1 MTAAMSGLKKLLYTT
16 ISTRSISQSAVSA
29 TKAGTSHRYAA
40 QRRHCLS
47 SRYTARTA
55 HTSTMAT
62 DSICT
67 VAARGATF
75 PGLIMTYCVQGTA
88 VSISTMAAKSPGVL
102 TTGADSTPTSRCKT
116 CLTLF
121 ILPESPI
128 AMVYLLKS
136 TAKLA
141 LFAFS
146 TYPGRHFCRL
156 FRNFHY
162 LCGLQQQVLT
172 QE

>member
-1 MTAAMSGLKKLLYTT
+1 MEKKQQEELYDAVIIGGGPAGLSAAIYLARAGCRVLVLEKERLGGQIAL
-16 ISTRSISQSAVSA
+16 SAE
-29 TKAGTSHRYAA
+29 
-40 QRRHCLS
+40 
-47 SRYTARTA
+47 
-55 HTSTMAT
+55 
-62 DSICT
+62 
-67 VAARGATF
+67 VAN
-75 PGLIMTYCVQGTA
+75 Y
-88 VSISTMAAKSPGVL
+88 PGVL

-128 AMVYLLKS
+128 AMVYFLKS

-162 LCGLQQQVLT
+162 LCNLQQQVLT